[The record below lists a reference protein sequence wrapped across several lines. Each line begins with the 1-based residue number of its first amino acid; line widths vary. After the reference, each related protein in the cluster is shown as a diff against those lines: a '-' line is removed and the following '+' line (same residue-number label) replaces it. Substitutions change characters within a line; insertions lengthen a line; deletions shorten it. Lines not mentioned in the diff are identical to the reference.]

1 MAMCTCISIKIQELV
16 DIHQHL
22 VGHFGKE
29 APPPLV
35 TAVPVSRRS
44 CVGDAALITEEQAA
58 PDDPFE
64 LIESSPTPDESD
76 AATELNEAYAPDE
89 AYAYATQLCEPCE
102 LGEAYAYAMELR
114 EAYAAAP
121 DESDAAEPD
130 EANAYP
136 LNEAYAFIHIYAYL
150 YMYMNMY

>member
-1 MAMCTCISIKIQELV
+1 M

-44 CVGDAALITEEQAA
+44 CVGDAALRTEEQAA

-64 LIESSPTPDESD
+64 LIESSSTPDESD
-76 AATELNEAYAPDE
+76 AAAELKEAYEPDE
-89 AYAYATQLCEPCE
+89 AYAYATELCEPCE

-121 DESDAAEPD
+121 DESPPPAEPD

-136 LNEAYAFIHIYAYL
+136 LNEAHAYIHIYAYL
-150 YMYMNMY
+150 YMHINRYECVHTFVYKP

>member
-1 MAMCTCISIKIQELV
+1 MCTCISIKIQELV

-64 LIESSPTPDESD
+64 LIESSSTPDESD
-76 AATELNEAYAPDE
+76 AAAELKEAYEPDE
-89 AYAYATQLCEPCE
+89 AYAYATELCEPCE

-121 DESDAAEPD
+121 DESPPPAEPD
-130 EANAYP
+130 EAHVY
-136 LNEAYAFIHIYAYL
+136 IHIYAYL
-150 YMYMNMY
+150 YMHIHRYECVHTFV